1 MSDLSTKSAKEE
13 ELDLIFAEEFSCDPN
28 FTLQYFREAFP
39 AIGNV
44 KIEDVAIQP
53 KLHDGGYGDLLVLAK
68 ANGKSHAL
76 LIEHKIS
83 AGPAPG
89 QAERYRNHAT
99 HLLRSEG
106 RSVVTALVAPRAYV
120 GETKEYDLRLNLED
134 VIKFMANPEEARLAY
149 RKARVM
155 RAIEKKNASGVQF
168 PDEHVWEL
176 HRKYYQTAERFCAS
190 SQIPLSFPPL
200 KLEYYDEDAWI
211 APIGHPDLPNGVE
224 LRHRLWTSKV
234 KHEKG
239 KVDLIVLEADENQKS
254 RFESKN
260 SDRYRS
266 SVYGRSK
273 RGVQL
278 SVTLPALKPH
288 AEYSGEVVER
298 ACSTMAELVAWY
310 TGD

>member
-1 MSDLSTKSAKEE
+1 MSDLPTKSAKEE
-13 ELDLIFAEEFSCDPN
+13 EFDLIFAEEFSCDPN

-39 AIGNV
+39 EIGNV

-83 AGPAPG
+83 AGPAPR

-99 HLLRSEG
+99 HLSSEG
-106 RSVVTALVAPRAYV
+106 RSVVTALVAPRAYI
-120 GETKEYDLRLNLED
+120 GETKEYGLRLNLED
-134 VIKFMANPEEARLAY
+134 VIEFMANPGEARLNY

-155 RAIEKKNASGVQF
+155 RAIEKKKASGVQV
-168 PDEHVWEL
+168 PDERVREL
-176 HRKYYQTAERFCAS
+176 HRRYRQTAERFCACS
-190 SQIPLSFPPL
+190 HISLSFPTL
-200 KLEYYDEDAWI
+200 KLEYYDGDSWI
-211 APIGHPDLPNGVE
+211 WPIHHPDLPNGVE

-234 KHEKG
+234 KHEEG
-239 KVDLIVLEADENQKS
+239 KVDLIVREADENQKP

-260 SDRYRS
+260 SDPFRS

-278 SVTLPALKPH
+278 SATLPALKSYT
-288 AEYSGEVVER
+288 EYSGEVVER

>member
-1 MSDLSTKSAKEE
+1 MSDLPTKSAKEE

-106 RSVVTALVAPRAYV
+106 RSVVTALVAPRAYRRNERV
-120 GETKEYDLRLNLED
+120 RSATESRGCNRIHGESGGGAAGLSQGSSDASHRKKERHRSTGSRRTRIETSPKILPDSRAFLR
-134 VIKFMANPEEARLAY
+134 I
-149 RKARVM
+149 
-155 RAIEKKNASGVQF
+155 F
-168 PDEHVWEL
+168 PDTSVIS
-176 HRKYYQTAERFCAS
+176 AS
-190 SQIPLSFPPL
+190 EAGI
-200 KLEYYDEDAWI
+200 
-211 APIGHPDLPNGVE
+211 
-224 LRHRLWTSKV
+224 LR
-234 KHEKG
+234 
-239 KVDLIVLEADENQKS
+239 
-254 RFESKN
+254 
-260 SDRYRS
+260 
-266 SVYGRSK
+266 
-273 RGVQL
+273 
-278 SVTLPALKPH
+278 
-288 AEYSGEVVER
+288 
-298 ACSTMAELVAWY
+298 
-310 TGD
+310 

>member
-1 MSDLSTKSAKEE
+1 MSDLSTKPAKEE

-83 AGPAPG
+83 AGPAPE

-99 HLLRSEG
+99 HLRSEG

-120 GETKEYDLRLNLED
+120 GETKKYDLRLNLED

-155 RAIEKKNASGVQF
+155 RAIEKKNATGVQV
-168 PDEHVWEL
+168 PDERVL
-176 HRKYYQTAERFCAS
+176 KLRRKYYQTAERFCAS
-190 SQIPLSFPPL
+190 SQIPLSFPLL
-200 KLEYYDEDAWI
+200 KLEYYDGDAWI
-211 APIGHPDLPNGVE
+211 WPIHPDLPNGVE

-234 KHEKG
+234 KHEEG
-239 KVDLIVLEADENQKS
+239 QVDLIVREPDENQKS

-260 SDRYRS
+260 SDRYKYSAFSPES
-266 SVYGRSK
+266 SK
-273 RGVQL
+273 PGVQL
-278 SVTLPALKPH
+278 SVTLPALKLH